1 MIRKIRT
8 NDPETKSWIENRLHM
23 HSVAWDSIAQGQMIT
38 STWSL
43 TVPLNI
49 HCKTYII

>member
-8 NDPETKSWIENRLHM
+8 NDPETKSWIENKPHM
-23 HSVAWDSIAQGQMIT
+23 HLVAWNSTAQGQMAT

-43 TVPLNI
+43 TVSL
-49 HCKTYII
+49 KVWKYL